1 MNKEDIV
8 LPYMNERFLEMM
20 EDVDKK
26 TLYSVAT
33 QSEDGLFSYGDK
45 RKLDGMEDM
54 EALTNIEIDNLL
66 T

>member
-1 MNKEDIV
+1 MTKDDIV
-8 LPYMNERFLEMM
+8 LPYNNERFLEMM
-20 EDVDKK
+20 DDVDKK
-26 TLYSVAT
+26 TLYGVAT
-33 QSEDGLFSYGDK
+33 PSENGLFSYGDK